1 MISYI
6 KKVNFSLRF
15 LYSLKLNDCGQLI
28 CEPGNEYEVI
38 SAESIDCNTFQ
49 HGHYI
54 VSCEQKQVLYTSD
67 LSRMLFYTKSLQ
79 PVQGK
84 LLIDFSYGRRMSHV
98 TAESLHFHELIDRLS
113 YEYPSENSENV
124 SLDRSSIAPSPDVDK
139 SKGFVMFS
147 PNHGTDTILP
157 GMVANL

>member
-1 MISYI
+1 MLVLTRVYC
-6 KKVNFSLRF
+6 RF

-38 SAESIDCNTFQ
+38 SAESIDCNTIQ

-67 LSRMLFYTKSLQ
+67 ISRMLFYTKSLQ
-79 PVQGK
+79 PTQGK

-98 TAESLHFHELIDRLS
+98 TAESLHFHELTDRLS

-124 SLDRSSIAPSPDVDK
+124 SLDRSSIAPSPDLDK

-147 PNHGTDTILP
+147 PNHATDTMLP
-157 GMVANL
+157 G